1 MFPRCPGCPRYVN
14 SGRLWAM
21 PIAAAGGI
29 VFDERHRLLLVL
41 RSNPPAA
48 GSWSVPGGRCE
59 PHELAEVACVREV
72 GEETGLS
79 VEVIRW
85 AGRVRRPAP
94 DGGEYVIDDF
104 LCRVVGGALRAGD
117 DAADAGWF
125 DLPGI
130 TGLPLAAGLLEAL
143 AGWDL
148 LPG

>member
-1 MFPRCPGCPRYVN
+1 V
-14 SGRLWAM
+14 AV

-41 RSNPPAA
+41 RSKPPAA
-48 GSWSVPGGRCE
+48 GTWSVPGGRRE
-59 PHELAEVACVREV
+59 PDEAADAACVREV
-72 GEETGLS
+72 AEETGLT

-94 DGGEYVIDDF
+94 DGGQYVIDDF

-117 DAADAGWF
+117 DAANAGWF
-125 DLPGI
+125 DLAGM
-130 TGLPLAAGLLEAL
+130 TARPLAPGLLDAL
-143 AGWDL
+143 AGWHL